1 MTLDKSLLTDIVL
14 LLGIVIAFITTYL
27 RRRNIKFSL
36 LFSAFYICCYSLFT
50 NYFLPFSL
58 EFNPIF
64 EFDKDFTVANLF
76 IMPDFSNIADYFVMF
91 LTALF
96 MGVFSPMLFKKCR
109 SLKGSIRMLA
119 IPFGMNIFFFII
131 DLIMGGLYQYV
142 DFMNIIVFALGFY
155 IAFFPVTKL
164 FSNSF
169 AIFDYAKKGKK
180 SVNYDSVI

>member
-1 MTLDKSLLTDIVL
+1 
-14 LLGIVIAFITTYL
+14 
-27 RRRNIKFSL
+27 
-36 LFSAFYICCYSLFT
+36 
-50 NYFLPFSL
+50 
-58 EFNPIF
+58 
-64 EFDKDFTVANLF
+64 
-76 IMPDFSNIADYFVMF
+76 
-91 LTALF
+91 
-96 MGVFSPMLFKKCR
+96 MGVFSPMLFKNCR
-109 SLKGSIRMLA
+109 TAKGSLKILL
-119 IPFGMNIFFFII
+119 IPVGMNVFFLIM